1 MAANY
6 VLLETITVGEA
17 GASSVTFNN
26 IPQSGYTDLKI
37 VMSAR
42 SSYSASNTVDTL
54 DVQFNGITSGYTAK
68 DLYTFSSGS
77 PGSGSYTTQS
87 AGGTTM
93 GRISDSS
100 VTVSASG
107 ITANTF
113 NNAELYIP
121 NYTSSNAKSYS
132 FEAVS
137 ENNSSSYTSLTLAAG
152 LWSYTGQP
160 AITKVTFGVA
170 NGNFAQYSTF
180 SLYGLAAVGT
190 TPVIAP
196 YASGGD
202 IIQTDGT
209 YWIHT
214 FLSSGTFT
222 PAKGLSCQYL
232 VIAGGGGAGYSSGGG
247 GGAGG
252 YRSSVVGESSGGG
265 SSAESVLSLAA
276 NTGYTVSI
284 GAGGAGSTTTATGT
298 NGTDSI
304 FSTITSTGGGGGG
317 SRGTSANG
325 LTGGAGGGSSSP
337 SATPGSGTVGAGT
350 ANQGYSGGAGSTD
363 AATYATGGGGG
374 GAGSAGGLGGISS
387 ANNVGGNGGNGVSS
401 SITGSAVS
409 RAGGGGGGGNS
420 GGGTATAGGG
430 TGGSSGTA
438 GTANTGGG
446 GGASGGGASGTK
458 GGSGIVIVRYAI

>member
-1 MAANY
+1 MGANY

-26 IPQSGYTDLKI
+26 IPQTGYTDLKI
-37 VMSAR
+37 VMSVR
-42 SSYSASNTVDTL
+42 STYTTSNTVDTL

-68 DLYTFSSGS
+68 DLYTFSSGT

-132 FEAVS
+132 FDAVS

-160 AITKVTFGVA
+160 AINKVTFGVA

-180 SLYGLAAVGT
+180 TLYGLAAVGT

-209 YWIHT
+209 YWYHA

-222 PAKGLSCQYL
+222 PAKGLSCDVL
-232 VIAGGGGAGYSSGGG
+232 RIAGGGGGGRFRSGG

-252 YRSSVVGESSGGG
+252 LVYSASQSLNG
-265 SSAESVLSLAA
+265 S
-276 NTGYTVSI
+276 YTVVI
-284 GAGGAGSTTTATGT
+284 GAGGAGSTDNSYNGVNGANTT
-298 NGTDSI
+298 
-304 FSTITSTGGGGGG
+304 FTSLSAAIGGGGGG
-317 SRGTSANG
+317 SDSSYVNGSNGGSGGGGCRAYAGGTGSQGSNG
-325 LTGGAGGGSSSP
+325 GSSSDTAPNYGGGGGGGFSTAGTTGTNLTGGNGGAGTNTYATWATATSTGVSGFYAGGGGGGTYNGGTPGTGGAGGGGAA
-337 SATPGSGTVGAGT
+337 SA
-350 ANQGYSGGAGSTD
+350 ANS
-363 AATYATGGGGG
+363 
-374 GAGSAGGLGGISS
+374 
-387 ANNVGGNGGNGVSS
+387 NGNG
-401 SITGSAVS
+401 I
-409 RAGGGGGGGNS
+409 
-420 GGGTATAGGG
+420 
-430 TGGSSGTA
+430 A

-446 GGASGGGASGTK
+446 GGGNSISTAPSGAGGN